1 MSEGGKLNRTN
12 TSGRNRGFE
21 LMLKHRSRK
30 EEAPRL
36 FHFKVDK
43 VLSLFGREI
52 GFVFNLQLNARKKKS
67 L

>member
-1 MSEGGKLNRTN
+1 MNEGGKLNRRN
-12 TSGRNRGFE
+12 APERNRGFE

-30 EEAPRL
+30 EEAPKL

-52 GFVFNLQLNARKKKS
+52 GFVFNLQLDSRKKKT